1 MKRISIIIGLVIGGY
16 SLPSVAQDITAPD
29 STGLLGDGLDLTAVL
44 NLFKDAE
51 SLEQFE
57 ENLNK
62 EKSGI
67 NNLDL
72 NADGET
78 DYIRVEDQMEGDV
91 HAIILQV
98 AISESES
105 QDIAA
110 IEIEKTGAEEASL
123 QIVGDEEIYGED
135 YIVEPVDNSSEKS
148 PAALAPRVIVN
159 VWLWPSVRFVY
170 APGYKR
176 WVSPWRWSLYP
187 KWWKPWRPVRWG
199 VYHRRHVMFH
209 RSYRVVRV
217 HRCTRAHAV
226 YRAHRRTSAVVQK
239 RHAAAHKRHKAA
251 TKSNAKTN
259 QRKDPATS
267 KKNTSKAKVDKRSNK
282 AKTAVKP
289 RNASKPNRGGGSH
302 PRGKSN
308 R

>member
-1 MKRISIIIGLVIGGY
+1 MKKINVILALFFGAF
-16 SLPSVAQDITAPD
+16 SLQVSAQDGSVPD
-29 STGLLGDGLDLTAVL
+29 STGLYGDGLVLTAVL
-44 NLFKDAE
+44 NLFQESE
-51 SLEQFE
+51 SLEKFE

-72 NADGET
+72 NEDGET
-78 DYIRVEDQMEGDV
+78 DYIRIEDQMEGDV

-135 YIVEPVDNSSEKS
+135 YIVEPVDNSTDKS
-148 PAALAPRVIVN
+148 PNASAPRVIVN
-159 VWLWPSVRFVY
+159 VWLWPSVRFIY

-176 WVSPWRWSLYP
+176 WVSPWRWAVYP

-217 HRCTRAHAV
+217 HRCTRAHAI
-226 YRAHRRTSAVVQK
+226 YRTHRRTSAVVHK
-239 RHAAAHKRHKAA
+239 RHAAAHKHHKAA
-251 TKSNAKTN
+251 TKSNPKTN

-267 KKNTSKAKVDKRSNK
+267 KKKTGKAKVDKRSSK
-282 AKTAVKP
+282 TKTAVKP
-289 RNASKPNRGGGSH
+289 RNASKPNRVGDSH
-302 PRGKSN
+302 ARGKSN